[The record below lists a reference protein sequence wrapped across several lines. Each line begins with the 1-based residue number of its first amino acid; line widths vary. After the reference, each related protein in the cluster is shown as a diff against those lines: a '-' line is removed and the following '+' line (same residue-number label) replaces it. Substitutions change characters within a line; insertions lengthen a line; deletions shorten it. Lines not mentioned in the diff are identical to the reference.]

1 MIYRHGEHAF
11 IMKHNYLSQNVLIS
25 ILDYNIS
32 TLLLVFLGHS
42 IWASMQHYNISA
54 QLWLATFCKR
64 FPNQNFQWNE
74 ATIAELAIVKKIEQ
88 ISSDLTGYKSHTSWD
103 FTLHLVLHI
112 NTSQFT
118 ETTFGKCR

>member
-1 MIYRHGEHAF
+1 MIYRHGEHTF

-32 TLLLVFLGHS
+32 LLLLVFLGHS
-42 IWASMQHYNISA
+42 IWVSMQHYNISA

-64 FPNQNFQWNE
+64 FPNQTFQWNE

-103 FTLHLVLHI
+103 FT
-112 NTSQFT
+112 
-118 ETTFGKCR
+118 

>member
-1 MIYRHGEHAF
+1 MIG
-11 IMKHNYLSQNVLIS
+11 N
-25 ILDYNIS
+25 
-32 TLLLVFLGHS
+32 FL
-42 IWASMQHYNISA
+42 Q
-54 QLWLATFCKR
+54 KV
-64 FPNQNFQWNE
+64 PNQTFQLNE